1 MQDLWQAHY
10 QILSIFFQKEFIK
23 INVNTDMMIK
33 SVKLVITYEEVCDF
47 FLEYRNF
54 KDDLIECKCLSCNK
68 NYQQEFDEKLRKDF

>member
-1 MQDLWQAHY
+1 
-10 QILSIFFQKEFIK
+10 
-23 INVNTDMMIK
+23 MMIK